1 MDSTGVPHILEHTV
15 LCGSRK
21 YPVRDPFFKMLNRS
35 MATFMNAMT
44 ASDWTMYPFST
55 QNAKDFDNLMDV
67 YLDACFFPNL
77 RQQDFNQVRWKNF
90 FRVTARERL
99 W

>member
-1 MDSTGVPHILEHTV
+1 
-15 LCGSRK
+15 
-21 YPVRDPFFKMLNRS
+21 

-55 QNAKDFDNLMDV
+55 QNAKDYENLMDV

-77 RQQDFNQVRWKNF
+77 RKNDFYQVRF
-90 FRVTARERL
+90 TCLYPDDFSG
-99 W
+99 